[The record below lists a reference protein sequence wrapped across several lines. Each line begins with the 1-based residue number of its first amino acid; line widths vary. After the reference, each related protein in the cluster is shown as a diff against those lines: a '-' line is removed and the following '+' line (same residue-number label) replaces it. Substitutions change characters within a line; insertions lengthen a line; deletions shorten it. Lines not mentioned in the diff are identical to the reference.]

1 MMLSG
6 STMSWDMPL
15 SEYDCSVYD
24 SSPRAVNHGGPLSPD
39 VAILGLYR

>member
-15 SEYDCSVYD
+15 SEYECSVFMTVG
-24 SSPRAVNHGGPLSPD
+24 RELSITAD
-39 VAILGLYR
+39 LSHLM